1 MIIDPFFLR
10 FSFILLGAKSRNFHP
25 YQCPSPKM
33 AQKSAGAFMESF
45 QNRISDMYRLKSQYY
60 SFQFSNIKYPGVGP
74 VITRW
79 RRETIMTTTAA
90 GPGAT

>member
-1 MIIDPFFLR
+1 
-10 FSFILLGAKSRNFHP
+10 
-25 YQCPSPKM
+25 M